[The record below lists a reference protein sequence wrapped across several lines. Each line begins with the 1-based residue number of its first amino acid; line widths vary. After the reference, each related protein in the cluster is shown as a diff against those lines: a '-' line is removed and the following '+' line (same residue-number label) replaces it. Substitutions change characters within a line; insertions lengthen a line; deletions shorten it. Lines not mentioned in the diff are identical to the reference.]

1 MQHPCSLQ
9 KSTTTEEELGTL
21 LATGIYSPQALR
33 QGNGDEIQTD
43 VSKLGARAPS
53 LKRPGLVQFGLP
65 CASCKAYYAS
75 DLPACPICKCAERV
89 PHEAA
94 EAKSANI
101 SQKPSAGVLDG
112 AHGSF
117 INLDSTTGCKQPMQ
131 LVLHCDE
138 DGERFRL
145 ESRVQLCAHT
155 GEIDAGHTSP
165 CILGENHN
173 TQSEHASICV
183 SCYDRLHEK
192 LARVEAALLI
202 DLREAAQIVYEAVW
216 ADPSPADHSR
226 TYQSAAQ
233 ALLNELCQR
242 AGIAASVFGVTPS
255 ESIGN
260 STSSIP

>member
-1 MQHPCSLQ
+1 VL
-9 KSTTTEEELGTL
+9 
-21 LATGIYSPQALR
+21 SP
-33 QGNGDEIQTD
+33 
-43 VSKLGARAPS
+43 
-53 LKRPGLVQFGLP
+53 
-65 CASCKAYYAS
+65 Y
-75 DLPACPICKCAERV
+75 
-89 PHEAA
+89 EAA

-117 INLDSTTGCKQPMQ
+117 INLDSTPGCKQPMQ
-131 LVLHCDE
+131 MVLHCDE

-145 ESRVQLCAHT
+145 ESRLLLCAQA

-192 LARVEAALLI
+192 LARMEAALLI

-216 ADPSPADHSR
+216 ADPSPADRSR
-226 TYQSAAQ
+226 TYQNAAQ

-242 AGIAASVFGVTPS
+242 AGIAASMFGVTPS

-260 STSSIP
+260 STNSIC